1 MEIISGPF
9 FPHSA
14 SFSETSHPHAYV
26 YSFVLLRHAE
36 VLLFTLT
43 PTPEGG
49 EYLWPSSLR
58 LRLFQLTVTLTLSPE
73 GGKYLQMSA
82 LPVPMLGQVYV
93 KMVFSLG
100 FLHIFVHKGVINGAP
115 VEAKRSFSKNGVMLG
130 YLGQSWAHLGPS
142 LRK

>member
-1 MEIISGPF
+1 MGPSWPHVGRPGGPVGPFGDHLGPF

-43 PTPEGG
+43 PTPEGW

-82 LPVPMLGQVYV
+82 LPVPMLRQVYV
-93 KMVFSLG
+93 KTRVLG
-100 FLHIFVHKGVINGAP
+100 FL
-115 VEAKRSFSKNGVMLG
+115 EAVGRAVLC
-130 YLGQSWAHLGPS
+130 
-142 LRK
+142 